1 VAAGDAVK
9 IPNIM
14 QEPWKP
20 NTPLSAAYQSN
31 SSRGGR
37 KRIEL
42 TASKLFI
49 ITLLSSLLGG
59 LVGAGIFAVFM
70 PQTPSQAPI
79 AQPSGELANVSLN
92 LDTTGT
98 QVVSQVGPAVVTVIN
113 HLPNRISIFGG
124 AVESTASGSGVI
136 LSADGYIV
144 TNNHVVDGAESLS
157 AILADGTELPAEL
170 IGVDAYADLAVL
182 RVEGN
187 MPAVAAW
194 GNSDLLK
201 PGELV
206 IAIGSPLGDFTNT
219 VTMGVISA
227 TDRAIEV
234 DSNYFLEGM
243 IQTDAAINQ
252 GNSGGPLLNLAGQ
265 VIGVNTL
272 IVRGGGSAVAE
283 GLGFAIPSN
292 TARAIVDQ
300 LIQYGKVARPYL
312 GIRWVWITSSL
323 AGRYSLPIDHGIIL
337 TEVDPG
343 GPASQAGLQRGD
355 ILLSANGEVFDADHP
370 FQNVLFRYVPGDHV
384 RFEFLRDQTKS
395 TVEIELGTMPG

>member
-1 VAAGDAVK
+1 
-9 IPNIM
+9 
-14 QEPWKP
+14 
-20 NTPLSAAYQSN
+20 
-31 SSRGGR
+31 
-37 KRIEL
+37 
-42 TASKLFI
+42 
-49 ITLLSSLLGG
+49 
-59 LVGAGIFAVFM
+59 VGASIFAVFM

>member
-31 SSRGGR
+31 SSRGER

>member
-1 VAAGDAVK
+1 
-9 IPNIM
+9 M
-14 QEPWKP
+14 QDPWKP
-20 NTPLSAAYQSN
+20 DTPLSAGLQRN
-31 SSRGGR
+31 ISRKGW

-42 TASKLFI
+42 TASRLFI

-59 LVGAGIFAVFM
+59 IVGAGIFTAIM
-70 PQTPSQAPI
+70 PQSPAQVPI
-79 AQPSGELANVSLN
+79 AQPSGAMANVSLN
-92 LDTTGT
+92 LDTNGT

-113 HLPNRISIFGG
+113 HLPNRISLFGR

-144 TNNHVVDGAESLS
+144 TNNHVVDGAESIS
-157 AILADGTELPAEL
+157 AILADGTELPATL

-182 RVEGN
+182 RVEGD

-201 PGELV
+201 PGEPV

-234 DSNYFLEGM
+234 DSNTFLEGM

-323 AGRYSLPIDHGIIL
+323 ASRYNLPIDHGIIL
-337 TEVDPG
+337 TEIDPG

-355 ILLSANGEVFDADHP
+355 ILLSADGEVFDADHP
-370 FQNVLFRYVPGDHV
+370 FQNVLFRFAAGDHV
-384 RFEFLRDQTKS
+384 RFEFLRDQTTS
-395 TVEIELGTMPG
+395 EVEIELGTMPG